1 MASNDE
7 SSKPFNSIRL
17 NVPITD
23 AFTIP
28 RTGADAASTIP
39 GQPLILEGTGDNA
52 NLPVEPTNIF
62 RSNMIVSKNGGL
74 IMLSQTDQALNLGN
88 ISVWDD
94 SPRDIWNHTNAA
106 EKFKIRTKDFDLT
119 RTVTGKSTYS
129 GPSRRKKIYK
139 IYVTFKCNKYISGV
153 KVNYAV
159 NGSND
164 FSGTFED
171 TTYYSNAKG
180 FDSYNMATFITDV
193 NAQTWTS
200 EWVTVGLKPSSSI
213 NNVYS
218 IALQFSY
225 ANAGHVGKLTA
236 TSNQGTD
243 TVTLA
248 ADASS
253 TDDYYNG
260 MPIFFYSGSGQ
271 GQIRRIID
279 YNGTTKVADFT
290 TDDELSYSVN
300 NNTAYDLGYIH
311 SSFQI
316 NDISIVYREKS
327 IK

>member
-1 MASNDE
+1 MANNDE
-7 SSKPFNSIRL
+7 SSKPFNLIRL

-28 RTGADAASTIP
+28 HTGSDAASTIP
-39 GQPLILEGTGDNA
+39 GQPLVLQSTGDDA
-52 NLPVEPTNIF
+52 NVPVEPANIF

-94 SPRDIWNHTNAA
+94 SARDVWNHTKAA
-106 EKFKIRTKDFDLT
+106 EKFKLRTKDFDLT
-119 RTVTGKSTYS
+119 RTSTTTNTYS

-139 IYVTFKCNKYISGV
+139 IYVTFKCQSYVSGI
-153 KVNYAV
+153 KVNYAT
-159 NGSND
+159 NGSNS
-164 FSGTFED
+164 FTGTFQD

-180 FDSYNMATFITDV
+180 FDAYNAG
-193 NAQTWTS
+193 TS
-200 EWVTVGLKPSSSI
+200 SSQWITVGLKPTSSI

-225 ANAGHVGKLTA
+225 ANAGQTQKIASQPSSTEITLTG
-236 TSNQGTD
+236 S
-243 TVTLA
+243 
-248 ADASS
+248 SS

-260 MPIFFYSGSGQ
+260 MPIFFYSGPGQ
-271 GQIRRIID
+271 GQIRRVID
-279 YNGTTKVADFT
+279 YVGSSKVATLNSALSANVT
-290 TDDELSYSVN
+290 TS
-300 NNTAYDLGYIH
+300 TAYDLGYIH

>member
-1 MASNDE
+1 MANNDE
-7 SSKPFNSIRL
+7 SSKPFNLIRL

-28 RTGADAASTIP
+28 HTGSDAASTIP
-39 GQPLILEGTGDNA
+39 GQPLVLQSTGDDA
-52 NLPVEPTNIF
+52 NVPVEPANIF

-94 SPRDIWNHTNAA
+94 SARDVWNHTKAA
-106 EKFKIRTKDFDLT
+106 EKFKLRTKDFDLT
-119 RTVTGKSTYS
+119 RTSTTTNTYS

-139 IYVTFKCNKYISGV
+139 IYVTFKCQSYVSGI
-153 KVNYAV
+153 KVNYAT
-159 NGSND
+159 NGSNN
-164 FSGTFED
+164 FTGTFQD

-180 FDSYNMATFITDV
+180 FDAYNAG
-193 NAQTWTS
+193 TS
-200 EWVTVGLKPSSSI
+200 SSQWITVGLKPTSSI

-225 ANAGHVGKLTA
+225 ANAGQTQKIASQPSSTEITLTG
-236 TSNQGTD
+236 S
-243 TVTLA
+243 L
-248 ADASS
+248 S

-260 MPIFFYSGSGQ
+260 MPIFFYSGPGQ
-271 GQIRRIID
+271 GQIRRVID
-279 YNGTTKVADFT
+279 YVGSSKVATLNSALSANVT
-290 TDDELSYSVN
+290 TS
-300 NNTAYDLGYIH
+300 TAYDLGYIH